1 MVVRRCCRK
10 HPRLT
15 TRMPNFDEILAL
27 DLLTLREHTELAGDV
42 FDPATQREKLKQS
55 LAVS

>member
-1 MVVRRCCRK
+1 
-10 HPRLT
+10 
-15 TRMPNFDEILAL
+15 MPNFDEILAL